1 MIVVGSD
8 LHTCSAG
15 ALGCLAIG
23 TGAAD
28 ATIPLVT
35 GETWFKVTETINN
48 RFVGDTVKGM
58 LGRETMLYVLQQ
70 LKQTRAAVDR
80 IVEISGPRAR
90 DMTCDM
96 RFTICNMTQVRLLAT
111 WDD

>member
-28 ATIPLVT
+28 ATLPLVT
-35 GETWFKVTETINN
+35 GETWFKVPETINI
-48 RFVGDTVKGM
+48 RFVGDIGKGI
-58 LGRETMLYVLQQ
+58 LGTETMLYVLQQ
-70 LKQTRAAVDR
+70 LKQTRAR
-80 IVEISGPRAR
+80 CLPH
-90 DMTCDM
+90 C
-96 RFTICNMTQVRLLAT
+96 
-111 WDD
+111 